1 MLLELKLLYG
11 LSISLLVSLFFLH
24 RALSRERIEVKS
36 PWFAWTYMYLFG
48 RWKIFVVLLIVLVF
62 PEHAYEKNERLLN
75 HGILFWWVCPLD
87 IISRNNNLPLFL
99 ANLACIMK
107 AVCCSWT
114 NSKDIKMWDL
124 AAGVMDDIAEEHVR
138 RDLCKRLSTEDALA
152 SETRLK
158 RRLSIDYT
166 D

>member
-1 MLLELKLLYG
+1 MACP
-11 LSISLLVSLFFLH
+11 SLCWSVFFFLH

-87 IISRNNNLPLFL
+87 IISRNNNLPLVL

-114 NSKDIKMWDL
+114 NSKDIRMWDL
-124 AAGVMDDIAEEHVR
+124 AAGVMDDIAEEYVR